1 MHLNHWWLE
10 PGSGSGKPTQVPEE
24 TVRLFPVALVPE
36 TAGLIV
42 ADGVLVTA
50 EVEAVN
56 LSVEATEFVA
66 VTLAIRCFPASLA
79 ESTRVLD
86 VAPVMA
92 VQPVAAESPGEVT
105 ELSQLNH

>member
-1 MHLNHWWLE
+1 M
-10 PGSGSGKPTQVPEE
+10 PEE
-24 TVRLFPVALVPE
+24 TVRVLPVALVPE
-36 TAGLIV
+36 TAGFTV
-42 ADGVLVTA
+42 AEGVLVTRA
-50 EVEAVN
+50 VDAVN

-66 VTLAIRCFPASLA
+66 EPLAIMCFPTSLA

-92 VQPVAAESPGEVT
+92 VQPVAAEAAGEVT